1 MLEIGVARVRGARDD
16 RVVATRTF
24 GAGGRGVDSHD
35 VTRRSRLGTGTM
47 MDGVGDYDEPWHG
60 PMARAE
66 KVD

>member
-1 MLEIGVARVRGARDD
+1 VPDIGVACTRGAGDD
-16 RVVATRTF
+16 RVVGTRTF

-47 MDGVGDYDEPWHG
+47 MDGVGDYDEAWHG
-60 PMARAE
+60 AMARAE